1 MNGKP
6 TALITGASSGIG
18 AELAQVFARHG
29 YDLVLI
35 ARSGAKLN
43 QLAEILAT
51 EFQAAVKIL
60 LHDLSHPNAP
70 EVITAQLQQTGI
82 EVNILVNN
90 AGFGSYGLFAQTDAG
105 LEWQMM
111 QVNMVALTQLTKLLL
126 PGMIERGS
134 GKILNVA
141 STAAFQPGPW
151 MAVYYAT
158 KAYVLSFSEA
168 LATELQGTG
177 VTLTVLC
184 PGPTASGFQA
194 KAQMEQSKILQD
206 RELMSAA
213 AVAEFGYRALFAGQ
227 VIAIPG
233 WENKLLAWGVRWLPR
248 RWACAL
254 VAQMQAPH
262 IEPEPPEPS
271 ESVDPLE
278 LP

>member
-18 AELAQVFARHG
+18 AQLAQVFARHG

-35 ARSGAKLN
+35 ARSGAPLN
-43 QLAEILAT
+43 HLAEILAT
-51 EFQAAVKIL
+51 QHQAAVKIL

-70 EVITAQLQQTGI
+70 EVIVAQLQQTGI
-82 EVNILVNN
+82 EINILVNN
-90 AGFGSYGLFAQTDAG
+90 AGFGSYGLFAETDGG

-168 LATELQGTG
+168 LATELRGTG

-184 PGPTASGFQA
+184 PGPTASAFQGRS
-194 KAQMEQSKILQD
+194 QMDRSKIIHNW
-206 RELMSAA
+206 ELMSAA
-213 AVAEFGYRALFAGQ
+213 VVAEFGYRALFAGQ

-233 WENKLLAWGVRWLPR
+233 WQNRFLAWGVRWLPR
-248 RWACAL
+248 RWACGL
-254 VAQMQAPH
+254 VAQMQAPA
-262 IEPEPPEPS
+262 PEAASS
-271 ESVDPLE
+271 EFMDPL
-278 LP
+278 